1 VVKAGQVSD
10 AEAIQHLAGSPHWV
24 WGAIDPVTKLLLTID
39 VGGRT
44 LAMAQHVVHQVVQA
58 LAPDCGPLFITDGF
72 KEYATAPLTYLG
84 HWVQPSRRQAKGPL
98 PKPRWMPQ
106 RALRYAQVVKPYRGR
121 CLVRVSHRIVFGTL
135 AGATHVL
142 APTGW
147 HINTAYIEVRPVGR
161 KEASASGQPARSRLP
176 LQLGFH
182 EGARPSLLGQE

>member
-106 RALRYAQVVKPYRGR
+106 RALRYAQVVKTYPGPMLGPCEPPDRLRDPGWGYARAGPHGLAHQHGVHRGATR
-121 CLVRVSHRIVFGTL
+121 WSKGSFGFRAAREVKITL
-135 AGATHVL
+135 ATRF
-142 APTGW
+142 P
-147 HINTAYIEVRPVGR
+147 
-161 KEASASGQPARSRLP
+161 
-176 LQLGFH
+176 
-182 EGARPSLLGQE
+182 